1 MEKPKPLLRKEDIV
15 QSTITINVT
24 RKHTTSA
31 DITSLKLKVNLQEWI
46 KMTPDEQDAFC
57 SSKLDEGEE
66 YVTHNVLG

>member
-46 KMTPDEQDAFC
+46 KILFIKTRRGGGIRNP
-57 SSKLDEGEE
+57 
-66 YVTHNVLG
+66 

>member
-46 KMTPDEQDAFC
+46 KFVHQ
-57 SSKLDEGEE
+57 
-66 YVTHNVLG
+66 N